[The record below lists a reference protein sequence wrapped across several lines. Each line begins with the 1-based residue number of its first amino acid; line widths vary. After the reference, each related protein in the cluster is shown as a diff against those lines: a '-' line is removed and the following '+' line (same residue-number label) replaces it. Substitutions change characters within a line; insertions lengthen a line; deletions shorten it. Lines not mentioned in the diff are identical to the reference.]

1 MGVWEDL
8 QDGWSKFDDWLGT
21 IGQILSETYGQL
33 GQGIMSGLMWIGSK
47 IKDAF
52 EWLYDGMVWMGNKFK
67 EAWDKLSEWVTCG
80 LQWIGS
86 GLSWVGQ
93 NLYNFGHWLYNGIL
107 AAIRWILNAFSTVLN
122 WIGNVLS
129 SIWNA
134 LCNIPATFIEGFNV
148 MISSWTTSLRGKFK
162 NLFIV
167 NTMIP
172 AVGHGIE
179 NLSQKPSVGG
189 VIGLFLTPLAS
200 VIIAEVLDTMIP
212 KPESQ
217 TITIFPPMTL
227 PTWESPAVEV
237 DFPPEEEA
245 PEQTGV
251 MEFPS
256 TGYEASKDGV
266 ASIGTSYEIDN
277 QYGGQ
282 KFGSSGIGIEYELEV
297 T

>member
-8 QDGWSKFDDWLGT
+8 QEGWSKFDDWLGT

-52 EWLYDGMVWMGNKFK
+52 EWLYDGMVWLGNKFK
-67 EAWDKLSEWVTCG
+67 EALDKLSEWITCG

-86 GLSWVGQ
+86 GLSWIGQ
-93 NLYNFGHWLYNGIL
+93 NLSNFGHWLYNGIL
-107 AAIRWILNAFSTVLN
+107 AGIRWILNAFSTVLN
-122 WIGNVLS
+122 WIGGLLS
-129 SIWNA
+129 SIWNS

-172 AVGHGIE
+172 ALGHGIE
-179 NLSQKPSVGG
+179 NLTQKPSLGAVL
-189 VIGLFLTPLAS
+189 GLIITPLAS
-200 VIIAEVLDTMIP
+200 VVIAEVLDTMIP
-212 KPESQ
+212 RPESK
-217 TITIFPPMTL
+217 TITIFPAMSL
-227 PTWESPAVEV
+227 PTWESPVVEV
-237 DFPPEEEA
+237 DFPPEEE
-245 PEQTGV
+245 PPQDTGV

-256 TGYEASKDGV
+256 IGYYPSKDGFG
-266 ASIGTSYEIDN
+266 SIRTTYEIKCD
-277 QYGGQ
+277 YGRQRTGDAE
-282 KFGSSGIGIEYELEV
+282 IGIEYELEV
-297 T
+297 V

>member
-8 QDGWSKFDDWLGT
+8 QDGWSRFDDWLGT

-52 EWLYDGMVWMGNKFK
+52 EWLYDGMVWLGNRFK

-122 WIGNVLS
+122 WIGGVLS

-162 NLFIV
+162 SLFIV

-179 NLSQKPSVGG
+179 NLSQKPSIGG
-189 VIGLFLTPLAS
+189 VIGLVLTPLAS
-200 VIIAEVLDTMIP
+200 VIIAEVLDGMIP

-227 PTWESPAVEV
+227 PKWESPAVDV
-237 DFPPEEEA
+237 DFPAEPDA

-256 TGYEASKDGV
+256 TGYYAFKDGV
-266 ASIGTSYEIDN
+266 ASIGTSYEIEN
-277 QYGGQ
+277 EYGSQ
-282 KFGSSGIGIEYELEV
+282 KVGSSGIGIEYELEV